1 MELPALNE
9 WIELIKM
16 SIQVY
21 PTEEPAGVKRHVRH
35 DFRIPEESMLEL
47 ADFTG
52 DTAISPTT
60 GQSEMIIF

>member
-1 MELPALNE
+1 
-9 WIELIKM
+9 M
-16 SIQVY
+16 SVQVY

-35 DFRIPEESMLEL
+35 DFRIPEESILEL
-47 ADFTG
+47 AVFAG